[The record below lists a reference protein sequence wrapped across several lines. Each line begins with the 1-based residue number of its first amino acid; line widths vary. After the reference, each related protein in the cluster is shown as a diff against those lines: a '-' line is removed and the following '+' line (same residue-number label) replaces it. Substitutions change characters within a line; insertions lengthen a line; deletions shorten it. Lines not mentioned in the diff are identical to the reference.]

1 MRSTLLLVACIALVI
16 LAIKKYLSMQENKNV
31 TQAKPAHHAVIKDVY
46 GVLPAEIKLLE
57 FYNY

>member
-16 LAIKKYLSMQENKNV
+16 LAIKKYLSIQENKNLPRE
-31 TQAKPAHHAVIKDVY
+31 KPAQHVVIKDVY
-46 GVLPAEIKLLE
+46 GMLPAEIKLLE